1 MPVTAGASAEVI
13 MRVPGF
19 ARIPNFAVFFSVI
32 VLCASLAF
40 PQETKK
46 KEAPPQ
52 KEKAKTE
59 EQKKKEEQQER
70 SKLFQLDN
78 VVIDVIEYV
87 RDIEIPN
94 MNVVKTELFPM
105 SIATTLDTALERQP
119 GVDIQRIQEVG
130 TAVDDDSVKI
140 RGMGARRI
148 QVRRDGRQLNSP
160 GVAGGYF
167 IDWTMI
173 PLFNVDRVEV
183 VKGVGDP
190 RYGNVLGG
198 VINLVPKRLPADRP
212 ATEILASG
220 ASYETLA
227 FDLHHAYKPGRF
239 DYSVSAGLNRSDGYL
254 WNGKLRSGNAD
265 VQVGYDFPFGGRL
278 TADVMYAQ
286 VRKGF
291 IVANRT
297 AKSPDQPG
305 YISPLD
311 EDFPASDGE
320 YMYGGMGPYPSPGS
334 YWKKEKWLFDFDYTQ
349 TIGGTGLF
357 NLRTWFN
364 SGNREAYNTRFSGAR
379 IYHKE
384 FFDDRSSGA
393 SASYR
398 QAWGSH
404 TVTAGID
411 YNYLKDDGDKN
422 YPDDFRA
429 PFRNGFY
436 VAGKDLGIYVMDEIR
451 LPDERWVLTPG
462 VRYLSYK
469 GISGP
474 SGRLEGIPDIEMGG
488 LSPSLKLTFNYRDD
502 SLFYV
507 SVARAL
513 RMPQPPEYYW
523 HFSPDA
529 AVLTSSLPFHK
540 EDGFLIQGGWR
551 TTLPDQTRIEI
562 SPYYYNI
569 NNFIQ
574 FDLINF
580 ISYNIDKARV
590 YGVEFEIAHPFSRAW
605 SAFLNYTLQKSR
617 TEGDMLLDLFLN
629 PANFDFRQVPGLP
642 EHKLNAGVRYRA
654 SNNASVAVF
663 GQFVS
668 TQSVIYNDNT
678 IGGTLTVRRQ
688 DSYVRLDV
696 EAQYPLLA
704 NIEINL
710 FVRNILDERYQER
723 FGFPAAGRNFGLSFR
738 MRL

>member
-1 MPVTAGASAEVI
+1 MRNPRQAGLPKFAIFLSAI
-13 MRVPGF
+13 
-19 ARIPNFAVFFSVI
+19 I
-32 VLCASLAF
+32 VCAQLAF
-40 PQETKK
+40 PQEAKK
-46 KEAPPQ
+46 REAPPQ
-52 KEKAKTE
+52 KEKARTEEQAKKEETKKKE
-59 EQKKKEEQQER
+59 EQKKKEEEER
-70 SKLFQLDN
+70 SKLFKLDN
-78 VVIDVIEYV
+78 VTIDVIEYV
-87 RDIEIPN
+87 RNIEIPN

-119 GVDIQRIQEVG
+119 GVDVQRIQEVG
-130 TAVDDDSVKI
+130 TAIDDDSIRI

-148 QVRRDGRQLNSP
+148 QVRRDGRQLNAP

-183 VKGVGDP
+183 IKGVGDA

-198 VINLVPKRLPADRP
+198 VVNLVPKRLPADRP
-212 ATEILASG
+212 ATEVLASG

-227 FDLHHAYKPGRF
+227 FDLYHAFKPGRF

-254 WNGKLRSGNAD
+254 WNGRLRSGDAD
-265 VQVGYDFPFGGRL
+265 VRLGYDLPFGGRL

-286 VRKGF
+286 AKKGF

-297 AKSPDQPG
+297 DKSPDLSG
-305 YISPLD
+305 YFSPLD
-311 EDFPASDGE
+311 SAFPASDGE
-320 YMYGGMGPYPSPGS
+320 YMYGGMGPYPSQGS

-349 TIGGTGLF
+349 NVGGRGLLY
-357 NLRTWFN
+357 LRYWFN
-364 SGNREAYNTRFSGAR
+364 RGNRDAYNTRFSGTR
-379 IYHKE
+379 VYHKE
-384 FFDDRSSGA
+384 FFDDRSSGL
-393 SASYR
+393 SASFR
-398 QAWGSH
+398 QSWGPQ
-404 TVTAGID
+404 TITAGVD

-462 VRYLSYK
+462 LRYLSYK

-488 LSPSLKLTFNYRDD
+488 LSPSVKLTFNYQDD
-502 SLFYV
+502 SLIYL

-523 HFSPDA
+523 HYSPDA
-529 AVLTSSLPFHK
+529 GVLTSGLPFHE

-551 TTLPDQTRIEI
+551 ATLPDQTRIEV
-562 SPYYYNI
+562 SPYYYSVNHY
-569 NNFIQ
+569 IQ

-580 ISYNIDKARV
+580 ISYNIDEARI
-590 YGVEFEIAHPFSRAW
+590 YGAEFEVAHPFSRAW
-605 SAFLNYTLQKSR
+605 SAFLNYTFQKSR
-617 TEGDMLLDLFLN
+617 TEGDTLIDLFLN
-629 PANFDFRQVPGLP
+629 PADFDFRQVPGLP
-642 EHKLNAGVRYRA
+642 AHKLNAGVRYRA
-654 SNNASVAVF
+654 PNNASVALY

-668 TQSVIYNDNT
+668 EQNVIYNDNT

-688 DSYVRLDV
+688 KSYVRLDV
-696 EAQYPLLA
+696 EGHYPLLA
-704 NIEINL
+704 GFEVNL
-710 FVRNILDERYQER
+710 FVRNILDTHYQER
-723 FGFPAAGRNFGLSFR
+723 FGVPAAGRNFGLAVR
-738 MRL
+738 MRI